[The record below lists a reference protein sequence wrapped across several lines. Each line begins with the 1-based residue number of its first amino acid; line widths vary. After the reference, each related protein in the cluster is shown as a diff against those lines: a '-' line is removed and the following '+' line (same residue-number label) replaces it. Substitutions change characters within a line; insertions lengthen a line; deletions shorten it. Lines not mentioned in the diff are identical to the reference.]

1 MVAPMFLIFSHV
13 ILQHMTISQLYD
25 YMVVPKQVL
34 KTSTMEL
41 LRGNIA
47 YIQLGIVIWWGLQFG
62 EREHEHVN
70 KINFFWEYIVDT
82 WH

>member
-1 MVAPMFLIFSHV
+1 
-13 ILQHMTISQLYD
+13 MTISQLYD

-41 LRGNIA
+41 LGGNTA
-47 YIQLGIVIWWGLQFG
+47 YIQLGIVIWWGLRFG

-70 KINFFWEYIVDT
+70 KIKFFWEYIVDT